1 MMWRRSASQPCADHR
16 GLTAILLV
24 LVGVALIV
32 GCSGTT
38 IRPEQRIALTADTPY
53 EATAKTTDYSM
64 DYQIVYKPAGSSGDG
79 TLQFSG
85 KLVPRRGLDSMTIWI
100 NFLDAEGKTVG
111 SKTLYSPGAGR
122 GAART
127 SLEKTFEVPPGT
139 VSVAFTHN
147 AREKGPIIMG

>member
-1 MMWRRSASQPCADHR
+1 MIFVAVAV
-16 GLTAILLV
+16 IL
-24 LVGVALIV
+24 
-32 GCSGTT
+32 GCGGAT

-53 EATAKTTDYSM
+53 ESTVKTTDYSM
-64 DYQIVYKPAGSSGDG
+64 DYQIVYKPAGSSGGG
-79 TLQFSG
+79 TLQLTG

-100 NFLDAEGKTVG
+100 NFLDAEGKTIG

-127 SLEKTFEVPPGT
+127 SLEKTFEVPPET

>member
-1 MMWRRSASQPCADHR
+1 MIFVAVA
-16 GLTAILLV
+16 LV
-24 LVGVALIV
+24 L
-32 GCSGTT
+32 GCSGAT

-53 EATAKTTDYSM
+53 ESTVKTTDYSM
-64 DYQIVYKPAGSSGDG
+64 DYQIVYKPAGASGGG

-85 KLVPRRGLDSMTIWI
+85 KLVPRRGLDSMSIWI
-100 NFLDAEGKTVG
+100 NFLDAEGKIIG

-139 VSVAFTHN
+139 VSMAFTHN

>member
-1 MMWRRSASQPCADHR
+1 MMWCRIASHFCAHHR
-16 GLTAILLV
+16 GPVTALTILV
-24 LVGVALIV
+24 AVALV
-32 GCSGTT
+32 FGCSGAT

-53 EATAKTTDYSM
+53 ESTVKTTDYSM

-100 NFLDAEGKTVG
+100 NFLDAEGKTIG

-127 SLEKTFEVPPGT
+127 NLEKTFEVPPGT

-147 AREKGPIIMG
+147 AREKSPIIM